1 MMDIKTI
8 KEAIESLSVEEYIH
22 LRKWFSDKDW
32 SKWDK
37 QIEQDSK
44 SGKLSFLVRD
54 AASKKE
60 VFFDKPVH

>member
-8 KEAIESLSVEEYIH
+8 KEAIESLSEEEYVY

-37 QIEQDSK
+37 QIEQDS
-44 SGKLSFLVRD
+44 SVGKLGFLVKD
-54 AASKKE
+54 AASDKE
-60 VFFDKPVH
+60 KGNLREL